1 MYGKSQWD
9 IILESLTEPFV
20 FISDCSPYYRNNIVL
35 RKMIIC
41 DHILERCHETWWD
54 VLSNIQTSNK

>member
-20 FISDCSPYYRNNIVL
+20 FISDWGCGQFSKR
-35 RKMIIC
+35 
-41 DHILERCHETWWD
+41 
-54 VLSNIQTSNK
+54 